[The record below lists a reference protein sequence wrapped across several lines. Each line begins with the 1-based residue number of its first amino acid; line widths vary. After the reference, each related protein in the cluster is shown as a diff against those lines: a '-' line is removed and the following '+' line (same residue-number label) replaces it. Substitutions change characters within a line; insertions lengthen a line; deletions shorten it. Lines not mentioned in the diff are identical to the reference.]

1 MLAPDARGVV
11 PEMEPRHEQALAET
25 LRTECRLLRDLAT
38 VLERQRRAV
47 EADDLAGVDESVFAA
62 QRVFRTLSEAR
73 RRRRSLIVLLA
84 GYEDVSLADL
94 DEVLGPLMTR
104 TLREARDEL
113 RDAARHLEGHLGV
126 NRSLLK
132 AALEAGDRLIRA
144 MSGAP
149 TTGAA
154 YAPPGTGSA
163 PSGTVLL
170 NTQV

>member
-1 MLAPDARGVV
+1 MALHACGEV
-11 PEMEPRHEQALAET
+11 PEVEPRHEQALVET

-47 EADDLAGVDESVFAA
+47 ETDDLTGVDESVFAA
-62 QRVFRTLSEAR
+62 QRIFRTLSEAR
-73 RRRRSLIVLLA
+73 RRRRSLLELLA
-84 GYEDVSLADL
+84 GYEEVSLADL

-113 RDAARHLEGHLGV
+113 RDAARQLEGNLGR
-126 NRSLLK
+126 NRALLQ

-149 TTGAA
+149 ASGAV

-170 NTQV
+170 NMQV